1 MLYHWAVTSTTVLFS
16 HHSRGALARAFG
28 TIDHGAV
35 DSLVYTHT
43 GSTVEVLRRQRATY
57 SVDQDDYLFVA
68 IHLTDAEFTLI
79 ATDLVSATNAAIR
92 VHAPVK
98 RVFDTAVDQL
108 ERWLLHDGWV
118 IEDNHLVRV
127 APAAEITTGV
137 RDKLLEELGSSGLDP
152 NGSIAAELEHSS
164 RAFASAPPDYNA
176 AITHGRIALETLART
191 AARDRGST
199 TDTWGAALA
208 FLRTDSILDTDEEQI
223 LARIYTF
230 ISPGAHVPRG
240 VSHEEWATLA
250 RAFGLSATYFLL
262 RKATHAPSQGDAA

>member
-1 MLYHWAVTSTTVLFS
+1 MYHCAVTSTTVTFS

-28 TIDHGAV
+28 TLDRGAV

-43 GSTVEVLRRQRATY
+43 GSTVEEFRQSRATY
-57 SVDQDDYLFVA
+57 FVDQDEYLFVA

-79 ATDLVSATNAAIR
+79 AADLVSATNTTIR

-98 RVFDTAVDQL
+98 HVFDTAVNQL
-108 ERWLLHDGWV
+108 ERWLLHDGWA

-137 RDKLLEELGSSGLDP
+137 RDRLLEELGSSGLDP
-152 NGSIAAELEHSS
+152 DGSIADALEHSS

-191 AARDRGST
+191 AARRRGST

-208 FLRTDSILDTDEEQI
+208 FLRDVSILDTDEEQI

-230 ISPGAHVPRG
+230 ISPGAHVTRG

-262 RKATHAPSQGDAA
+262 RKAVLGPSQGDAA